1 MNASWTRDD
10 RWLLP
15 EGVEELLPPQAEHME
30 RLRRRLLD
38 LLHTWGY
45 QLVIPPLI
53 EYVESLLVGT
63 GRDLDLQTFKLTD
76 QLTGRLLGVRAD
88 MTPQVARIDAH
99 RLQRE
104 VPTRLCY
111 LGPVL
116 RTRPDGF
123 GRSRSPLQMGA
134 ELYGHGGIESDVE
147 VIELMASAL
156 CAAGMP
162 QVHIDFG
169 HVGIFRGLAQRAELS
184 TEQEAFLFDALQRKA
199 APEIVEFFSGS
210 SLSEEQCRMFVDL
223 VDLNGGEEVL
233 VEASER
239 LRPGGDAV
247 LAALD
252 NLRQI
257 AAAANVRLPGTPFHY
272 DLAELRGYRYQTG
285 VVFAAFVPGY
295 GQEIARGGRYDDV
308 GRAFG
313 RARPATGF
321 SMDLKTLVALDRERA
336 EPPSAILAQ
345 YSDDPELRALVQALR
360 QQGERVVYA
369 YAGHVGDTRAMGCD
383 RIIVR
388 TGERWE
394 VKPSAID

>member
-1 MNASWTRDD
+1 MNASWTRDE

-30 RLRRRLLD
+30 QLRRRLLD
-38 LLHTWGY
+38 LFHVWGY

-104 VPTRLCY
+104 APTRLCY

-123 GRSRSPLQMGA
+123 GRSRSPLQVGA

-147 VIELMASAL
+147 VLELMAAAL
-156 CAAGMP
+156 TAAGMNSL
-162 QVHIDFG
+162 HIDFG
-169 HVGIFRGLAQRAELS
+169 HVGIFRGLAQRAGLS
-184 TEQEAFLFDALQRKA
+184 AEQEAFLFDALQRKA
-199 APEIVEFFSGS
+199 APEIAEFFNES
-210 SLSEEQCRMFVDL
+210 SLDKEQCRMFVDL

-233 VEASER
+233 AEAGER
-239 LRPGGDAV
+239 LRAAGDAV
-247 LAALD
+247 LGALE

-257 AAAANVRLPGTPFHY
+257 AAAARARLPGVPFHY

-321 SMDLKTLVALDRERA
+321 SMDLKTLVALSPQRTQA
-336 EPPSAILAQ
+336 SAAILAP
-345 YSDDPELRALVQALR
+345 YSDDPELRAFVQMLR
-360 QQGERVVYA
+360 QQGECVVYA
-369 YAGHVGDTRAMGCD
+369 YSGQAGDAGAMGCD
-383 RIIVR
+383 RLIVKN
-388 TGERWE
+388 GARWE
-394 VKPSAID
+394 VQLQRD